1 MQDKQLFAH
10 LLGVESPWQVER
22 VELRLEEGEVHVYLT
37 HPRATR
43 WRCPQC
49 TRRSRLYDHQP
60 ERRWR
65 HLDIF
70 QYVTIVH
77 ADPPRCRCSEHG
89 VLAVSLPWAEKGSRF
104 AALFERWVIAW
115 LGVASQSAVAEQ
127 MRISWDEVHG
137 IMERAVARGLARRSI
152 ERLPA
157 IGIDEKAFRK
167 GHNYLTLVYDHEGS
181 RVLYVAEE
189 RKEASLAGF
198 WAMLSP
204 EQKDGIEAI
213 SMDMWEPFVNSVRA
227 NVPGADSKIVFDKYH
242 IASHLGN
249 AVDLVRR
256 QENKLLRLSG
266 DERLIGT
273 KYDWLTNPEN
283 FTATAWR
290 EFGALRKSDLRTA
303 RAWALK
309 ESAMRLFDYAYE
321 GAARRHF
328 RSWYNWATHSRLKP
342 IIAVARMLKRRFE
355 NVITYLK
362 HPVTNAIAE
371 SINSQIQWVKYTARG
386 FRSKVNFVT
395 AIYFHCGGLNLMPK
409 ST

>member
-10 LLGVESPWQVER
+10 LLGVETPWQVER
-22 VELRLEEGEVHVYLT
+22 VELHLEEGEVHVYLT

-49 TRRSRLYDHQP
+49 SRPCRLYDHQP
-60 ERRWR
+60 ERCWH

-77 ADPPRCRCSEHG
+77 ADPPRCQCAEHG
-89 VLAVSLPWAEKGSRF
+89 VLAVSLPWAQKSSRF
-104 AALFERWVIAW
+104 TALFERWVIAW
-115 LGVASQSAVAEQ
+115 LGVTNQNAVAER
-127 MRISWDEVHG
+127 MRISWDEAHG
-137 IMERAVARGLARRSI
+137 IMERAVARGLARRSV
-152 ERLPA
+152 ETLPT

-167 GHNYLTLVYDHEGS
+167 GHKYLTLVYDHEGS
-181 RVLYVAEE
+181 RVLHVAEE
-189 RKEASLAGF
+189 RKESSLASF
-198 WAMLSP
+198 WAMLTP
-204 EQKDGIEAI
+204 AQKDGIEAI
-213 SMDMWEPFVNSVRA
+213 SMDMWEPFINSVRA
-227 NVPGADSKIVFDKYH
+227 NVPDADSKIVFDKYH

-256 QENKLLRLSG
+256 QENKQLRLSG
-266 DERLIGT
+266 DDRLVGT

-283 FTATAWR
+283 FTTAAWR

-309 ESAMRLFDYAYE
+309 ESAMRLFDYNYE

-362 HPVTNAIAE
+362 HPITNAIAE
-371 SINSQIQWVKYTARG
+371 GINSKIQWVKYTARG
-386 FRSKVNFVT
+386 FRSKANFVT
-395 AIYFHCGGLNLMPK
+395 AIYFHCGGLDLMPK